1 MRKLYVSLATIALVS
16 LAFLVRGQST
26 EAFAAGTNDV
36 LRSAH
41 VYPNPAVD
49 YIHLKFEQPI
59 AREVT
64 LEMHS
69 IIGNNLD
76 VEMEVMDDYEVR
88 VRVKDL
94 PSGYYLMDV
103 KKPGMTHHAFK
114 FLKR

>member
-1 MRKLYVSLATIALVS
+1 MRKFYTTLACLALVLLAT
-16 LAFLVRGQST
+16 LANGQTSET
-26 EAFAAGTNDV
+26 LASPGNDV
-36 LRSAH
+36 LRAAH

-49 YIHLKFEQPI
+49 YLHLKFEQPI

-64 LEMHS
+64 LELHS
-69 IIGNNLD
+69 IIGNNLA
-76 VEMEVMDDYEVR
+76 VETEVVDEYEVR

-103 KKPGMTHHAFK
+103 KKPGMNHHAFK